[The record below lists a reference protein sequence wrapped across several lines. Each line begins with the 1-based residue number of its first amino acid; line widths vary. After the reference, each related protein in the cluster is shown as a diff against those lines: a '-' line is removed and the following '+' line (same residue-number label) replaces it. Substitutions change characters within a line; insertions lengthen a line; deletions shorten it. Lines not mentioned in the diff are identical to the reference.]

1 MKILYWREN
10 GGRLVARGMMQSHAR
25 LNAGDTKGTAREVR
39 LCGDAQEKKEGHK
52 GAVWDGMT
60 HELP

>member
-1 MKILYWREN
+1 M
-10 GGRLVARGMMQSHAR
+10 ARGMMQSHAR